1 MPRYEDAGY
10 TGRWAALL
18 ARQVVTPARNH
29 GEHEEKVFSEGK
41 PEEADD
47 GEKLNKGEVDVNEYR
62 EEAGGDAEIS
72 TTAEAGNINR
82 KAQAIVHDADNRDV
96 DVDSEYEAAAA
107 EAGAATRTPE
117 CAAVVDA
124 KTQAEESVAA
134 AFVAEAMEDALQCG
148 EADAKKPAAPK
159 TKPAFSAAVRT
170 EPATVD
176 NEPSGNPQVSG
187 LANTTQAL
195 FCEHEP
201 GSTLCESRDKAEVAM
216 AAATKTTAAAKK
228 AKSPTTKSRPA
239 AARSPSWTS
248 MASPVGPTSA
258 ARLASTG
265 AETKSDSVEDNEGCR
280 PASNQ
285 EQTPVPPAGS
295 STSIFVECCQSHFG
309 GSGGSEQL
317 RTDAT
322 IWLR

>member
-1 MPRYEDAGY
+1 
-10 TGRWAALL
+10 GRWAALL

-29 GEHEEKVFSEGK
+29 GEHEEVFSEGK

-62 EEAGGDAEIS
+62 EEGGVDTEIS

-96 DVDSEYEAAAA
+96 DVDSEYEATAA

-124 KTQAEESVAA
+124 KTQAEKSVAA

-159 TKPAFSAAVRT
+159 TKPACSAAVRT

-176 NEPSGNPQVSG
+176 NEPSGNLQVSG

-228 AKSPTTKSRPA
+228 AKSPTAKLRPA
-239 AARSPSWTS
+239 AARSPSWTT

-265 AETKSDSVEDNEGCR
+265 GR
-280 PASNQ
+280 NQ
-285 EQTPVPPAGS
+285 E
-295 STSIFVECCQSHFG
+295 
-309 GSGGSEQL
+309 
-317 RTDAT
+317 
-322 IWLR
+322 